1 MNIPLM
7 PQGVK
12 QQLTKLTSALTLLLL
27 LVSSL
32 AYSQTSFPSLTL
44 QNSASSGNGATLT
57 VTGLS
62 VVSLKVLGSSGAD
75 RVVTFQASQD
85 GSNFDSII
93 CSNIKTLANSTSV
106 TVSSTTLYQFRC
118 SVSGLRL
125 FRTPVSGGTTGTVSV
140 TALALANV
148 SASGPAGVGSIASVG
163 VSGTLQTADGA
174 GGLLAYSGSSTCSAG
189 QFVTT
194 LSALGAITCGAPT
207 GSGLG
212 DVSSN
217 TSTSVV
223 DEIAL
228 FADTTGKLIKRST
241 GSGLAKLTS
250 GVLSIA
256 ASGTDY
262 AATGVDINTSNQVT
276 ATHLAAAL
284 PIAQGGTSFTDTTF
298 SGNTHKLATTS
309 GTLTA
314 NNQATFDAS
323 GNLIASAIATGN
335 ILVTGTPSANQVA
348 TWVDATHIQAVTT
361 SGVGNG
367 LLQTSP
373 TIITPTIAKIANLTT
388 NGFVKTS
395 GGDGTLG
402 TDTATYITGNQT
414 ITLSGDATGSGTT
427 AITVANTKLNGV
439 AYSAS
444 PATDTLPVIT
454 AADTATYK
462 ALADCTD
469 TGGNHLNYTASTHS
483 FSCGSS
489 SSGGTPGN
497 AAADG
502 VTKGIAAFIAADFN
516 DNGSGI
522 ISLDYTNG
530 QAASA
535 GAKGYLIAADWT
547 TFNNKVATTLT
558 VSTTS
563 PLGGGG
569 DLSANRTLT
578 CTTCTT
584 NASALTAN
592 LPVIGAGG
600 QATAVGTRSG
610 NTTQFASVSGAL
622 TTSRQLAWD
631 ASGNVIASSVAIGD
645 LSDGFATP
653 AKASNNLKRKT
664 CSIIIGYDNNPS
676 VLVNLDLGPQR
687 HICLVPALAVVEEIT
702 VYADAGT
709 PNVIVHRRT
718 GTTDTALLSSA
729 LTTAA
734 SGALACSRT
743 SAVVGYGGAT
753 CSASLQNT
761 TLGAGDTIGLTSGTA
776 GGVARRMSIFVSYIP
791 S

>member
-1 MNIPLM
+1 MF
-7 PQGVK
+7 
-12 QQLTKLTSALTLLLL
+12 LTKLTSILTLLLL
-27 LVSSL
+27 FLVSFS
-32 AYSQTSFPSLTL
+32 YGQTNFPSLTL
-44 QNSASSGNGATLT
+44 QDSATSGNGSTLT
-57 VTGLS
+57 VTGQS
-62 VVSLKVLGSSGAD
+62 VVAIKVIGSSGSD

-85 GSNFDSII
+85 GSNFDSIT
-93 CSNIKTLANSTSV
+93 CSNIKTLANSTSL
-106 TVSSTTLYQFRC
+106 TVSSTTLFQFRC

-125 FRTPVSGGTTGTVSV
+125 FRTPVSGGTTGTVTV

-148 SASGPAGVGSIASVG
+148 SAGSAAGAGSVASIGASGI
-163 VSGTLQTADGA
+163 LQTADGA
-174 GGLLAYSGSSTCSAG
+174 GGFLAYSGSSTCSAG

-223 DEIAL
+223 DELAL

-256 ASGTDY
+256 VSGTDY

-276 ATHLAAAL
+276 ATHLSSAL
-284 PIAQGGTSFTDTTF
+284 PVAQGGTSFTDTTF

-314 NNQATFDAS
+314 DNGATFDAS
-323 GNLIASAIATGN
+323 GNLIAATGPAVIATG
-335 ILVTGTPSANQVA
+335 TPVA
-348 TWVDATHIQAVTT
+348 GRITKWTDATHIEDLVPTGSGLAV
-361 SGVGNG
+361 
-367 LLQTSP
+367 LQTSP
-373 TIITPTIAKIANLTT
+373 TIITPTIAKLANLTT

-395 GGDGTLG
+395 AGDGTLG
-402 TDTATYITGNQT
+402 VDTTTYLSANQT
-414 ITLSGDATGSGTT
+414 ITLSGDASGSGTT
-427 AITVANTKLNGV
+427 AITVTNAKLNGV
-439 AYSAS
+439 SYGAS
-444 PATDTLPVIT
+444 PATDTVPVIT
-454 AADTATYK
+454 AANTATYK
-462 ALADCTD
+462 ALTDCTD
-469 TGGNHLNYTASTHS
+469 AGGNHLNYTASTHA
-483 FSCGSS
+483 FSCGTS
-489 SSGGTPGN
+489 SSGGAPGN
-497 AAADG
+497 AKADG
-502 VTKGIAAFIAADFN
+502 VTKGIAAFTAADFN
-516 DNGSGI
+516 DDGSGL

-547 TFNNKVATTLT
+547 TFNSKVSTTLT
-558 VSTTS
+558 ISTTA
-563 PLGGGG
+563 PLAGGG
-569 DLSANRTLT
+569 DLSTNRTFT

-600 QATAVGTRSG
+600 QATAIGTRSG

-622 TTSRQLAWD
+622 TTSRQLAYD
-631 ASGNVIASSVAIGD
+631 ATGNIIASTVAIGD
-645 LSDGFATP
+645 VSDGFVTP
-653 AKASNNLKRKT
+653 AKASENLKRKT
-664 CSIIIGYDNNPS
+664 CSIIIGYDNNTS
-676 VLVNLDLGPQR
+676 VLADLDLGPQR
-687 HICLVPALAVVEEIT
+687 HICLVPASGVVQEIT

-729 LTTAA
+729 LATASA
-734 SGALACSRT
+734 GALACSRT
-743 SAVVGYGGAT
+743 SAIVGYGGAT

-776 GGVARRMSIFVSYIP
+776 GGSARRMSIFVSYIP